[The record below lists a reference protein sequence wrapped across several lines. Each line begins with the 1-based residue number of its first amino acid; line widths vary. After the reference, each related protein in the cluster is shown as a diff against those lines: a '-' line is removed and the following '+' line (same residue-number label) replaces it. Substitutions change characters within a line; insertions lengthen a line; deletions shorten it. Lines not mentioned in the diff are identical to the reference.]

1 MATLLSKSLV
11 QLLRPLLVLLVS
23 APLMLMILSVETE
36 PTVSNSAPFNQ
47 DELSQIE
54 QLLLDGAP
62 QSPQSMSLQ
71 RLQLNADE
79 LNLLL
84 RYSIGV
90 MNLSPRWAARLALN
104 ENTLT
109 SALSV
114 NLGQRLMP
122 LFLNLQMEFIG
133 SGNLLKFA
141 SLQIGKLKVPEV
153 FLQYALSRIR
163 ASLESSNTVYQDF
176 NLLLSRVQQ
185 VTVSPDR
192 IDVEFVWDPI
202 SISNISNH
210 AQQLFISDQDQQ
222 RIMDYYRRIG
232 EIAAAIPSDLRAVSL
247 NAFLVPLF
255 TAAVEKSRSGSDPV
269 AENRTLFQAL
279 AIYINNENIEQ
290 LIGVELAESLPN
302 PKLIEVRLRR
312 RQDLAQHLVAM
323 AAITASAGADLAQ
336 MLATTKEA
344 YDARY
349 RSGFSFSDLAANTV
363 GVTMAG
369 HSTRDARSARLMQ
382 ERLAN
387 LQNEADYMPTVGNNR
402 DGLSESDFNAI
413 YQNRSSEE
421 YQQRLSEIQELIN
434 ARPLFRD
441 LPVR

>member
-192 IDVEFVWDPI
+192 IDVELVWDPI
-202 SISNISNH
+202 LISNISNH

-232 EIAAAIPSDLRAVSL
+232 AIAAAIPSDLRAVSL

>member
-1 MATLLSKSLV
+1 MATLLSKSLAK
-11 QLLRPLLVLLVS
+11 LLQALLVLVVS
-23 APLMLMILSVETE
+23 APLVLIILWVETD
-36 PTVSNSAPFNQ
+36 PTVSNNAPFNRG
-47 DELSQIE
+47 ELSQIE

-62 QSPQSMSLQ
+62 PSPQNMSLQ
-71 RLQLNADE
+71 RLQFNAHE

-84 RYSIGV
+84 RYSMGV
-90 MNLSPRWAARLALN
+90 MKLSPTWTARLALN

-109 SALSV
+109 STLSV
-114 NLGQRLMP
+114 ELGRLPMP
-122 LFLNLQMEFIG
+122 LFLNLQAEFTG
-133 SGNLLKFA
+133 SGNLLKLA
-141 SLQIGKLKVPEV
+141 SLQIGKLDVPEA
-153 FLQYALSRIR
+153 FLQFALTRIR
-163 ASLESSNTVYQDF
+163 ASLESSNTAYQDF
-176 NLLLSRVQQ
+176 NLLLSRVQR

-192 IDVEFVWDPI
+192 IDVELVWDPDL
-202 SISNISNH
+202 ISNISNH

-222 RIMDYYRRIG
+222 RIMDYYRQIG
-232 EIAAAIPSDLRAVSL
+232 EIAAAIPFDLRAVSL

-269 AENRTLFQAL
+269 AENRTLFQSL
-279 AIYINNENIEQ
+279 AIYINSENIEQ
-290 LIGVELAESLPN
+290 LIGVELAATLPQ

-312 RQDLAQHLVAM
+312 RQDLARHLVAM

-369 HSTRDARSARLMQ
+369 HSTRDARTARLMQ

-387 LQNEADYMPTVGNNR
+387 LQDEADYMPPVGNNR
-402 DGLSESDFNAI
+402 DGLSELDFNAI

-421 YQQRLSEIQELIN
+421 YRQRLSEIQELIN
-434 ARPLFRD
+434 ARPLFQD
-441 LPVR
+441 LPVP

>member
-11 QLLRPLLVLLVS
+11 RLLQPLLVLVVS
-23 APLMLMILSVETE
+23 APLVLVILSVETE
-36 PTVSNSAPFNQ
+36 PTVSNNALFSRA
-47 DELSQIE
+47 ELSQIE

-62 QSPQSMSLQ
+62 QSPQNMSLQ

-90 MNLSPRWAARLALN
+90 MDLSPRWATQLVLN
-104 ENTLT
+104 ANTLT
-109 SALSV
+109 AALTV
-114 NLGQRLMP
+114 NLGRGPMP
-122 LFLNLQMEFIG
+122 LFLNLGAVFTG
-133 SGNLLKFA
+133 SGNLLKLE
-141 SLQIGKLKVPEV
+141 SLQIGKLNVPEA
-153 FLQYALSRIR
+153 FLRYALTRIR
-163 ASLESSNTVYQDF
+163 ASLESSNVAYQDF
-176 NLLLSRVQQ
+176 NLLLASVQR
-185 VTVSPDR
+185 VTVLPDH
-192 IDVEFVWDPI
+192 IDIELVWDPAL
-202 SISNISNH
+202 ISNISNH
-210 AQQLFISDQDQQ
+210 AQQLFISDQDRH
-222 RIMDYYRRIG
+222 RIVGYYRQIG

-255 TAAVEKSRSGSDPV
+255 IAAVEKSRSGSDPV

-279 AIYINNENIEQ
+279 AIYINDENIEQ
-290 LIGVELAESLPN
+290 LIGAELAESLPQ

-312 RQDLAQHLVAM
+312 RQDLARHLVTM

-349 RSGFSFSDLAANTV
+349 RSGFSFSDLTANTV
-363 GVTMAG
+363 GVTMAD
-369 HSTRDARSARLMQ
+369 HSTRDARTARLMQ

-387 LQNEADYMPTVGNNR
+387 LQDEADYMPPVGNNR

-413 YQNRSSEE
+413 YRNRSSEE
-421 YQQRLSEIQELIN
+421 YRQRLSEIQELIN
-434 ARPLFRD
+434 ARPLFQD
-441 LPVR
+441 LPFR

>member
-1 MATLLSKSLV
+1 
-11 QLLRPLLVLLVS
+11 
-23 APLMLMILSVETE
+23 
-36 PTVSNSAPFNQ
+36 
-47 DELSQIE
+47 
-54 QLLLDGAP
+54 
-62 QSPQSMSLQ
+62 
-71 RLQLNADE
+71 
-79 LNLLL
+79 
-84 RYSIGV
+84 
-90 MNLSPRWAARLALN
+90 
-104 ENTLT
+104 
-109 SALSV
+109 
-114 NLGQRLMP
+114 MP

-192 IDVEFVWDPI
+192 IDVELVWDPI
-202 SISNISNH
+202 LISNISNH

>member
-1 MATLLSKSLV
+1 MAALLSKSLV
-11 QLLRPLLVLLVS
+11 RLLQALLVLVVS
-23 APLMLMILSVETE
+23 APLVLVILSVETE
-36 PTVSNSAPFNQ
+36 PTVSNNAPFTRA
-47 DELSQIE
+47 ELSQIE

-62 QSPQSMSLQ
+62 QSPQNMSLQ
-71 RLQLNADE
+71 RLQLNAGE

-90 MNLSPRWAARLALN
+90 MNLSPRWAAQLALN
-104 ENTLT
+104 KNTLT

-114 NLGQRLMP
+114 NLGRRPMP
-122 LFLNLQMEFIG
+122 LFLNLRAKFTG
-133 SGNLLKFA
+133 SGNLLKLE
-141 SLQIGKLKVPEV
+141 SLQIGKLNIPEA
-153 FLQYALSRIR
+153 FLQYALTRIR
-163 ASLESSNTVYQDF
+163 ASLESSNIAYQDF
-176 NLLLSRVQQ
+176 NLLLSRVQR

-192 IDVEFVWDPI
+192 IDVELVWDPAL
-202 SISNISNH
+202 ISNISSH
-210 AQQLFISDQDQQ
+210 AQQLFISEQDRH
-222 RIMDYYRRIG
+222 RIVDYYRQIG
-232 EIAAAIPSDLRAVSL
+232 EIAAAIPADLRAVSL

-290 LIGVELAESLPN
+290 LIGVELAESLPQA
-302 PKLIEVRLRR
+302 KLIEVRLRR
-312 RQDLAQHLVAM
+312 RQDLARHLVAT

-363 GVTMAG
+363 GVIMAG
-369 HSTRDARSARLMQ
+369 HSTRDARTARLMQ

-387 LQNEADYMPTVGNNR
+387 LQDEADYMPPVGNNR

-413 YQNRSSEE
+413 YRNRSSEE
-421 YQQRLSEIQELIN
+421 YRQRLSEIRELIN
-434 ARPLFRD
+434 ARPLFQD
-441 LPVR
+441 LPLR

>member
-1 MATLLSKSLV
+1 
-11 QLLRPLLVLLVS
+11 
-23 APLMLMILSVETE
+23 
-36 PTVSNSAPFNQ
+36 
-47 DELSQIE
+47 
-54 QLLLDGAP
+54 
-62 QSPQSMSLQ
+62 
-71 RLQLNADE
+71 
-79 LNLLL
+79 
-84 RYSIGV
+84 
-90 MNLSPRWAARLALN
+90 
-104 ENTLT
+104 
-109 SALSV
+109 
-114 NLGQRLMP
+114 
-122 LFLNLQMEFIG
+122 
-133 SGNLLKFA
+133 
-141 SLQIGKLKVPEV
+141 
-153 FLQYALSRIR
+153 
-163 ASLESSNTVYQDF
+163 
-176 NLLLSRVQQ
+176 
-185 VTVSPDR
+185 
-192 IDVEFVWDPI
+192 
-202 SISNISNH
+202 
-210 AQQLFISDQDQQ
+210 
-222 RIMDYYRRIG
+222 MDYYRRIG
-232 EIAAAIPSDLRAVSL
+232 AIAAAIPSDLRAVSL

>member
-62 QSPQSMSLQ
+62 QSPQSMNLQ

-192 IDVEFVWDPI
+192 IDVELVWDPI
-202 SISNISNH
+202 LISNISNH

-222 RIMDYYRRIG
+222 R
-232 EIAAAIPSDLRAVSL
+232 S
-247 NAFLVPLF
+247 
-255 TAAVEKSRSGSDPV
+255 
-269 AENRTLFQAL
+269 
-279 AIYINNENIEQ
+279 
-290 LIGVELAESLPN
+290 
-302 PKLIEVRLRR
+302 
-312 RQDLAQHLVAM
+312 
-323 AAITASAGADLAQ
+323 
-336 MLATTKEA
+336 
-344 YDARY
+344 
-349 RSGFSFSDLAANTV
+349 
-363 GVTMAG
+363 
-369 HSTRDARSARLMQ
+369 
-382 ERLAN
+382 
-387 LQNEADYMPTVGNNR
+387 
-402 DGLSESDFNAI
+402 
-413 YQNRSSEE
+413 
-421 YQQRLSEIQELIN
+421 
-434 ARPLFRD
+434 
-441 LPVR
+441 

>member
-1 MATLLSKSLV
+1 MAALLSKSLV
-11 QLLRPLLVLLVS
+11 RLLQALLVLVVS
-23 APLMLMILSVETE
+23 APLVLVILSVETE
-36 PTVSNSAPFNQ
+36 PTVSNNAPFTRA
-47 DELSQIE
+47 ELSQIE

-62 QSPQSMSLQ
+62 QSPQYMSLQ
-71 RLQLNADE
+71 RLQLNAGE

-90 MNLSPRWAARLALN
+90 MNLSPRWAAQLALN
-104 ENTLT
+104 KNTLT

-114 NLGQRLMP
+114 NLGRRPMP
-122 LFLNLQMEFIG
+122 LFLNLRAKFTG
-133 SGNLLKFA
+133 SGNLLKLE
-141 SLQIGKLKVPEV
+141 SLQIGKLNIPEA
-153 FLQYALSRIR
+153 FLQYALTRIR
-163 ASLESSNTVYQDF
+163 ASLESSNIAYQDF
-176 NLLLSRVQQ
+176 NLLLSRVQR

-192 IDVEFVWDPI
+192 IDVELVWDPAL
-202 SISNISNH
+202 ISNISSH
-210 AQQLFISDQDQQ
+210 AQQLFISEQDRH
-222 RIMDYYRRIG
+222 RIVDYYRQIG
-232 EIAAAIPSDLRAVSL
+232 EIAAAIPADLRAVSL

-290 LIGVELAESLPN
+290 LIGVELAESLPQA
-302 PKLIEVRLRR
+302 KLIEVRLRR
-312 RQDLAQHLVAM
+312 RQDLARHLVAT

-363 GVTMAG
+363 GVIMAG
-369 HSTRDARSARLMQ
+369 HSTRDARTARLMQ

-387 LQNEADYMPTVGNNR
+387 LQDEADYMPPVGNNR

-413 YQNRSSEE
+413 YRNRSSEE
-421 YQQRLSEIQELIN
+421 YRQRLSEIRELIN
-434 ARPLFRD
+434 ARPLFQD
-441 LPVR
+441 LPLR